1 MKKYFYLIIAAVT
14 FFTSCEREYDLSG
27 ISTLKDKPVVEGY
40 IENGTPPYVFLTK
53 TFSVFGDLA
62 LSNVSKIYIH
72 NATINVIGSNGQVI
86 KLKEYT
92 LPFGKDTISVYT
104 INGLDFS
111 GHAALQI
118 PFAGLGMV
126 GIDLATINPA
136 DTGHLNTTYT
146 LKISIPSFGNMDAY
160 ELSADTKILSTGS
173 FDSIWSIARNASS
186 PKDSFARIYI
196 KRTDNGATKDFY
208 RYFTQKNSEGFLPG
222 FNSTFN
228 DDFTNGKTYDFPISG
243 GFNKNDTS
251 STAFKNFGYFKMGD
265 SVRIKLS
272 AIDNDVFD
280 FWQTADDAYSN
291 VGNPFA
297 SPSNVKTNIKGGGI
311 GLWCGYASLYYPDLK
326 KKPFIVTK

>member
-1 MKKYFYLIIAAVT
+1 MKKYFILLFTVSTIIFA
-14 FFTSCEREYDLSG
+14 SCERDYDLSG

-53 TFSVFGDLA
+53 TFSVFGDLS
-62 LSNVSKIYIH
+62 LSKVSKIYVH
-72 NATINVIGSNGQVI
+72 NADIKVIGSNGQVI
-86 KLKEYT
+86 KLKEYSV
-92 LPFGKDTISVYT
+92 PFGNDTISVYT

-111 GHAALQI
+111 GKAAIQI

-146 LKISIPSFGNMDAY
+146 LKISIPASSTMDAY
-160 ELSADTKILSTGS
+160 ELLADTKILSTGS
-173 FDSIWSIARNASS
+173 FDSIWAIARNASTL
-186 PKDSFARIYI
+186 DSFSRIYI
-196 KRTDNGATKDFY
+196 KRTDNGTTKDFY
-208 RYFTQKNSEGFLPG
+208 RYFTQTNSNSFFPG
-222 FNSTFN
+222 YNSTFN
-228 DDFTNGKTYDFPISG
+228 DDFTNGKTYDFPISA

-251 STAFKNFGYFKMGD
+251 SEAFKNFGYFKMGD

-311 GLWCGYASLYYPDLK
+311 GVWCGYASIYYPDLK
-326 KKPFIVTK
+326 KTPFIVPK